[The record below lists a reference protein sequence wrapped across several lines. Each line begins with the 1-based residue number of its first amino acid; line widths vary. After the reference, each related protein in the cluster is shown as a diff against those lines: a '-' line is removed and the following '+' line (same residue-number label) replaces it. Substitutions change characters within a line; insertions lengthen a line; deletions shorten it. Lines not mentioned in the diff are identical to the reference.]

1 MPTVTTHVSAGGRIV
16 IPSPFRR
23 ALGLEDGDE
32 VLISLDDGVISVI
45 TRKQQLRR
53 AQELVRSHVPDSR
66 SLADELIAERRKEAD
81 RD

>member
-1 MPTVTTHVSAGGRIV
+1 MTHVSAGGRIV
-16 IPSPFRR
+16 IPSAFRR

-32 VLISLDDGVISVI
+32 VLISLDDGVIRVF

-53 AQELVRSHVPDSR
+53 AQELVRSHVPASR

>member
-1 MPTVTTHVSAGGRIV
+1 MPTTMTHVSAGGRIV
-16 IPSPFRR
+16 IPSAFRR

-32 VLISLDDGVISVI
+32 VLISLDDGVIRVF

-53 AQELVRSHVPDSR
+53 AQELVRSHVPASR